1 MTEINSISVRG
12 VNLPQSLGTSQAGS
26 ADGNGGLLFG
36 DDLIGGTEDT
46 YTSDTVK
53 EQIKTQAQELI
64 KLAKRMNA
72 GSSDGSEGSEGSSAL
87 KKSLNTKLK
96 ALKEQAEAAG
106 IDLNALFSEI
116 SEETNMSRKDQKLI
130 SKTLKVK
137 ISKKTDASS
146 ESSSSAMAQQS
157 NPFGT
162 SSKNPLFAGFV
173 GLNRSIRAI
182 DGTSDFDSGS
192 HYSGKLIGSSSDAS
206 LSLSKYQDNELS
218 RIKGIYQQNKSKY
231 DKVSEAT
238 GVPAELICAIH
249 YRESGCNFGTYLH
262 NGDPLGQPTTHVPK
276 GKNFSDWSA
285 AAIDAINS
293 QRHSDVSR
301 DNVDSQLDY
310 AERYNGLGY
319 RRKGVASPYVWAG
332 TSNYSGGMYV
342 RDGVYSASAVD
353 KRVGVAAILQ
363 TLYT

>member
-72 GSSDGSEGSEGSSAL
+72 AGSDGSEGSEGSSAL

-162 SSKNPLFAGFV
+162 SSKNPLFAGF
-173 GLNRSIRAI
+173 A
-182 DGTSDFDSGS
+182 GTSSVAASSVASSAGS
-192 HYSGKLIGSSSDAS
+192 PSPTANPTYANTPKVKLDKAFLDKTKEIA
-206 LSLSKYQDNELS
+206 S
-218 RIKGIYQQNKSKY
+218 RIGCDYKDLLAVMN
-231 DKVSEAT
+231 SESGLSSTARNPHGGAT
-238 GVPAELICAIH
+238 GLIQFMPATAKALGTTTDELA
-249 YRESGCNFGTYLH
+249 RMS
-262 NGDPLGQPTTHVPK
+262 PT
-276 GKNFSDWSA
+276 
-285 AAIDAINS
+285 
-293 QRHSDVSR
+293 Q
-301 DNVDSQLDY
+301 QLDY
-310 AERYNGLGY
+310 VEKFFNMNKKAYGMEGKKLSGADLYSLIFLPARANREVLTASGENYYAYNRGLDSDKDGKITKSDLQRRIAARYVDES
-319 RRKGVASPYVWAG
+319 RVFG
-332 TSNYSGGMYV
+332 T
-342 RDGVYSASAVD
+342 A
-353 KRVGVAAILQ
+353 
-363 TLYT
+363 

>member
-146 ESSSSAMAQQS
+146 ESSSSAMAQ
-157 NPFGT
+157 
-162 SSKNPLFAGFV
+162 
-173 GLNRSIRAI
+173 
-182 DGTSDFDSGS
+182 
-192 HYSGKLIGSSSDAS
+192 
-206 LSLSKYQDNELS
+206 
-218 RIKGIYQQNKSKY
+218 
-231 DKVSEAT
+231 
-238 GVPAELICAIH
+238 
-249 YRESGCNFGTYLH
+249 
-262 NGDPLGQPTTHVPK
+262 
-276 GKNFSDWSA
+276 
-285 AAIDAINS
+285 
-293 QRHSDVSR
+293 
-301 DNVDSQLDY
+301 
-310 AERYNGLGY
+310 
-319 RRKGVASPYVWAG
+319 
-332 TSNYSGGMYV
+332 
-342 RDGVYSASAVD
+342 
-353 KRVGVAAILQ
+353 
-363 TLYT
+363 